1 MGSIVLLD
9 LMGGVALLLWGL
21 HMVLTGVLR
30 AFGPHLR
37 RFLGKALGNRFS
49 AFGAGLGMTALLQ
62 SSTATGLM
70 TTSLAADGLV
80 SLVPA
85 LAIMLGANV
94 GTTLIVQVL
103 SFNISA
109 VAPALFIVGLVTF
122 RAGTQGLT
130 RALGRIA
137 IGLGLTLLALH
148 ILVDTLAPAEEA
160 PLVRSLLAAITHDP
174 VLCVVIAAAL
184 TWAAHSSV
192 AVVLLIMSLA
202 YSHFVSA
209 EAALALVVGA
219 NLGSAINPLV
229 EGASRADPA
238 NRRLPLGNLI
248 NRLVGVLI
256 ILPLLPFLAR
266 EATALQP
273 DAAKMTAEFH
283 MAFNVA
289 LAVIFIG
296 LLDPLAWLLERLL
309 PERRQATDPSLPR
322 YLDEGAIDTPSLAI
336 TNAARE
342 TLRMGDLVETMLSH
356 VMTAIMANDRKLA
369 GEVSKADNA
378 VDRLTEAIKLYIAKL
393 TRGSLDEREG
403 RRAMEIVSFA
413 INLEHIG
420 DIIDKSLCE
429 LAVKKSKRQLQF
441 SPEGAAELTSFH
453 KRVCESLRVAL
464 GAFMAGDVEAARRLI
479 KEKAELRNIELAAGE
494 RHFERLREGRPE
506 SVETSSLHL
515 DVLRDLRRIHSHL
528 CSVAYPV
535 LEAAGELPAPGAI
548 HPESGRQHGHI
559 RAQTAVTVRL
569 VDHQPRQPRIHYIGQ
584 NQFANSA
591 IRTFPHRRDGP
602 VSPAGTLHI
611 TRGFPGFL
619 LDKLPIEAHG
629 KDKRSRGVQCLIWWS
644 VPSWP

>member
-1 MGSIVLLD
+1 MPELRVSRERSAASQLVS
-9 LMGGVALLLWGL
+9 
-21 HMVLTGVLR
+21 VLR
-30 AFGPHLR
+30 CSRCTFSWIHWRPLKR
-37 RFLGKALGNRFS
+37 R
-49 AFGAGLGMTALLQ
+49 
-62 SSTATGLM
+62 
-70 TTSLAADGLV
+70 
-80 SLVPA
+80 
-85 LAIMLGANV
+85 
-94 GTTLIVQVL
+94 
-103 SFNISA
+103 
-109 VAPALFIVGLVTF
+109 
-122 RAGTQGLT
+122 
-130 RALGRIA
+130 
-137 IGLGLTLLALH
+137 H
-148 ILVDTLAPAEEA
+148 
-160 PLVRSLLAAITHDP
+160 LVRSLLAAVTHDP

-256 ILPLLPFLAR
+256 VLPLLPFLAR

-309 PERRQATDPSLPR
+309 PDRKQATDPSLPR

-342 TLRMGDLVETMLSH
+342 TLRMGDLVETMLSQ

-464 GAFMAGDVEAARRLI
+464 GVFMAGDVEAARRLI

-506 SVETSSLHL
+506 SIETSSLHL

-548 HPESGRQHGHI
+548 HPES
-559 RAQTAVTVRL
+559 AANTVTYE
-569 VDHQPRQPRIHYIGQ
+569 PK
-584 NQFANSA
+584 
-591 IRTFPHRRDGP
+591 
-602 VSPAGTLHI
+602 
-611 TRGFPGFL
+611 L
-619 LDKLPIEAHG
+619 L
-629 KDKRSRGVQCLIWWS
+629 
-644 VPSWP
+644 